1 MCSNGYNYT
10 ESPLGLGCSDAIPKG
25 QPLLH
30 MYSDT
35 LETEHFPVP
44 SGIAGTAFVHELSH
58 LFSAYATGYV
68 LEPVVL
74 RAAMTMCALLL
85 QKLSCLSK
93 SKDHIACLERCIEPW
108 RAWDLYE
115 LLQEGLTI
123 QHRLINSK
131 RKSCS
136 EAEKISNDF
145 VKMSEGNTKAAF
157 RLLSKCDR
165 GSILRLSD
173 IVPSPEGAH
182 ASVFAIL

>member
-1 MCSNGYNYT
+1 MAIIILNLRWVLAVATRYPKAIPYSTCTVIHWKRNIFPY
-10 ESPLGLGCSDAIPKG
+10 PLGL
-25 QPLLH
+25 L
-30 MYSDT
+30 
-35 LETEHFPVP
+35 
-44 SGIAGTAFVHELSH
+44 VHH
-58 LFSAYATGYV
+58 LYMNSPTSSV
-68 LEPVVL
+68 LMPQTMSLEPVAL

-108 RAWDLYE
+108 RAGDLYE

-145 VKMSEGNTKAAF
+145 VKDISEGNTKAAF